1 MVAEID
7 NIIESEVAEA
17 LEAALISPTSTS
29 PPPTA
34 TVSPSPPPTATT
46 ASNTAITCGV
56 CKLEALE
63 FITCIQCLKCVH
75 FTCNIPKVSPYYKTK
90 PGNFKCQM
98 CRTK

>member
-17 LEAALISPTSTS
+17 LEAALISPTST
-29 PPPTA
+29 
-34 TVSPSPPPTATT
+34 SPPPTATT